1 MLLCDRKGAFF
12 CACMRVR
19 VCVCTC
25 VLGGLFF
32 FFLVCGGFVGFLGF
46 FLEVEVIMAVFC
58 LASMDVVL

>member
-1 MLLCDRKGAFF
+1 M
-12 CACMRVR
+12 CAC
-19 VCVCTC
+19 VCVYMC
-25 VLGGLFF
+25 FRWIIF

>member
-1 MLLCDRKGAFF
+1 MTGKELFLCV
-12 CACMRVR
+12 CAC
-19 VCVCTC
+19 VCVYMC
-25 VLGGLFF
+25 FRWIIF